1 MAEVPAGLRGKALSA
16 LYWTGRL
23 RLLGQLVT

>member
-1 MAEVPAGLRGKALSA
+1 MAEVPAGLRGKVLSG
-16 LYWTGRL
+16 LYWTGGL